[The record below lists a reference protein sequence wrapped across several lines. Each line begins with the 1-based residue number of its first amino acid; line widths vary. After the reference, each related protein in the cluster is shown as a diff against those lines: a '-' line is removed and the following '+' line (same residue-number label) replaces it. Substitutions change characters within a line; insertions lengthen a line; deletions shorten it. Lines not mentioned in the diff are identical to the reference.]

1 MSQLGKY
8 THIDDVKLMIKVD
21 QINLIEEKNITQN
34 SFCPHPN
41 THQHKCNFTSNRLV
55 CYTCRTNAKSVFHI
69 SVFCK

>member
-41 THQHKCNFTSNRLV
+41 THQHKCNFTSNR
-55 CYTCRTNAKSVFHI
+55 
-69 SVFCK
+69 